1 MPTHSYCRVTELLRT
16 LESFASACGEPALIE
31 PGLAPLRLLP
41 GQHEWTLAGG
51 RVLIEAWDEDQR
63 LTRRIRAIRQQRPG
77 RLTLEVEHFGKRTGT
92 LELVDQARPAAV
104 EPARRA
110 ARLALRQRFGRFLAR
125 QFPGWTVD
133 GLSTEADL
141 EHSLS
146 PAYPR
151 ALLRRGAAA
160 WAALAA
166 PDDLIAA
173 DPALTFGLIWFDYL
187 RVREQH
193 RLRLEGLCLL
203 LPHGKAV
210 TTCLRVRWL
219 NPHALQLALFT
230 RGPRH
235 DDWEEPLDAAQH
247 GNLDTRI
254 EPAAQAALPR
264 YRPPGQPEARL
275 EARLEALVRADP
287 AAFDAALHPA
297 PVYGQV
303 PALAGGERGVID
315 LLAATRAGRLT
326 VIELKASADL
336 HLPLQALDYWL
347 RVRWHHAA
355 GDFAARGYFPSLA
368 LDPAPPRL
376 LLIAP
381 ALQFHP
387 TTETILRYFNPA
399 IEVTR
404 IGLAVE
410 WQKDLRVMM
419 RLEAAHAPA

>member
-1 MPTHSYCRVTELLRT
+1 VTELLRT
-16 LESFASACGEPALIE
+16 LESFASACREPALIE
-31 PGLAPLRLLP
+31 PGLAPLRLVP

-51 RVLIEAWDEDQR
+51 RVLIEAWDDDQR

-77 RLTLEVEHFGKRTGT
+77 CLTLDVERFGKRTGT

-110 ARLALRQRFGRFLAR
+110 ARLALRERFGRFLAR
-125 QFPGWTVD
+125 QFPGWTIG

-151 ALLRRGAAA
+151 ALLRRGSSA
-160 WAALAA
+160 WAALAT
-166 PDDLIAA
+166 PDDLTAA
-173 DPALTFGLIWFDYL
+173 DHSLTFGLIWFDYL
-187 RVREQH
+187 RLREQH

-210 TTCLRVRWL
+210 TTCLRAHWL
-219 NPHALQLALFT
+219 NPHALQLALFA
-230 RGPRH
+230 RGDPRNE
-235 DDWEEPLDAAQH
+235 DWEEPLDPAQH
-247 GNLDTRI
+247 GNLDTRV
-254 EPAAQAALPR
+254 EPAAHASLPR

-275 EARLEALVRADP
+275 ETFVRADP
-287 AAFDAALHPA
+287 SAFDAALLPA

-303 PALAGGERGVID
+303 PALAGGERGIID
-315 LLAATRAGRLT
+315 LLAATRTGRLA

-336 HLPLQALDYWL
+336 HLPIQALDYWL

-355 GDFAARGYFPSLA
+355 GDFAAHGYFPSLA

-387 TTETILRYFNPA
+387 TTEVILRYFAPA

-419 RLEAAHAPA
+419 RLEAAHTPA

>member
-1 MPTHSYCRVTELLRT
+1 MTELLRA
-16 LESFASACGEPALIE
+16 LESFASACREPALIE
-31 PGLAPLRLLP
+31 PGLTPLRLVP
-41 GQHEWTLAGG
+41 GQYEWTLAGA

-110 ARLALRQRFGRFLAR
+110 ARLALRERFGRFLAR
-125 QFPGWTVD
+125 QFPGWTLE

-151 ALLRRGAAA
+151 ALLRRGASA

-166 PDDLIAA
+166 PDELTAA
-173 DPALTFGLIWFDYL
+173 DHALTFGLIWFDYL
-187 RVREQH
+187 RLREQH

-210 TTCLRVRWL
+210 TTCLRARWL

-230 RGPRH
+230 YAPRQP
-235 DDWEEPLDAAQH
+235 DWEEPLDAAQH

-254 EPAAQAALPR
+254 EPAAHAALPR

-275 EARLEALVRADP
+275 EALVRADP
-287 AAFDAALHPA
+287 SVFDAALLA
-297 PVYGQV
+297 VPVYGQV

-315 LLAATRAGRLT
+315 LLAATRAGRLA

-355 GDFAARGYFPSLA
+355 GDFAAHGYFPSLS

-387 TTETILRYFNPA
+387 TTESILRYFDPA
-399 IEVTR
+399 IAVTR

-410 WQKDLRVMM
+410 WHKDLRVMM
-419 RLEAAHAPA
+419 RLEAAHSPA